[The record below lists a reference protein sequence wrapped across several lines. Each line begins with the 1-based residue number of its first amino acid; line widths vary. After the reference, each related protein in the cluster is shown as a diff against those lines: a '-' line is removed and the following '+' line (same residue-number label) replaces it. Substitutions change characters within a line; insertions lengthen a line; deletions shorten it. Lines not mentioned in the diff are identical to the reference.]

1 MELRNPDTIVYSL
14 KIHLAAHQTGSTDK
28 MLIDYAAI
36 THQGRVRR
44 NNEDA
49 YLVSAMDG
57 EEPLVNQLR
66 RTPRICH
73 MGLLAAVADGM
84 GGAAAG
90 EIASREG
97 LASVA
102 VYMFGHWGRF
112 PSSKATEQDLYRAL
126 TGAAECASSSVLRY
140 SDDDRTARGMGSTLT
155 ATVLWNGHAHFL
167 QVGDSRA
174 YLYRK
179 PDLIQL
185 TTDQTLVNE
194 MIASGF
200 LTPEQAKTHPQRS
213 MITQALGS
221 PQPLK
226 AELGK
231 VALRRGDRLLLCS
244 DGLHGEVGDA
254 QLKDFLELNYSPRRT
269 LELMLEVALEHG
281 GRDNVTALLLAM
293 DDPAFPL
300 PAVGENVSV
309 LAPPPSNV
317 ETPARIGILSKL
329 SRFFKGRS

>member
-1 MELRNPDTIVYSL
+1 
-14 KIHLAAHQTGSTDK
+14 

-36 THQGRVRR
+36 THQGRVRK

-49 YLVSAMDG
+49 YLVSSMDG
-57 EEPLVNQLR
+57 EEPLVNQLHGIR
-66 RTPRICH
+66 KPCQR
-73 MGLLAAVADGM
+73 GLLVAVADGM

-97 LASVA
+97 LTSLA

-112 PSSKATEQDLYRAL
+112 PSAKTTEKELYGAL
-126 TGAAECASSSVLRY
+126 QGAAECANNSVLRY

-155 ATVLWNGHAHFL
+155 AAVIWDGCAHFV

-179 PDLIQL
+179 PDLVQL

-194 MIASGF
+194 MIASGY
-200 LTPEQAKTHPQRS
+200 LTREQARTHPQRS

-226 AELGK
+226 AEMGK
-231 VALRRGDRLLLCS
+231 VTLRRGDRLLLCS
-244 DGLHGEVGDA
+244 DGLHGEIGDE
-254 QLKDFLELNYSPRRT
+254 QIKEFMGLNYSPRRT

-281 GRDNVTALLLAM
+281 GRDNVTALLLSL
-293 DDPAFPL
+293 DDPGFPL
-300 PAVGENVSV
+300 PLGGE
-309 LAPPPSNV
+309 AIRMIPPPPTDV
-317 ETPARIGILSKL
+317 DQPAKIGLLSKWR
-329 SRFFKGRS
+329 RFLKGKP

>member
-1 MELRNPDTIVYSL
+1 M
-14 KIHLAAHQTGSTDK
+14 Q
-28 MLIDYAAI
+28 IDYAAI

-66 RTPRICH
+66 RAPALCQR
-73 MGLLAAVADGM
+73 GLLLAVADGM

-97 LASVA
+97 LAALA

-112 PSSKATEQDLYRAL
+112 PATKATERDLYQAL
-126 TGAAECASSSVLRY
+126 LGAADCASSSVLRY

-155 ATVLWNGHAHFL
+155 AAVVWNGHAHFI

-174 YLYRK
+174 YLFRRSEF
-179 PDLIQL
+179 IQL
-185 TTDQTLVNE
+185 TTDQTLINE
-194 MIASGF
+194 MVASGY
-200 LTPEQAKTHPQRS
+200 LTREQAKTHPQRN

-226 AELGK
+226 AEMGK
-231 VALRRGDRLLLCS
+231 IPLRRGDRLLLCS

-254 QLKDFLELNYSPRRT
+254 QLQELMALNYSPRRT

-281 GRDNVTALLLAM
+281 GRDNVTALLLAL

-300 PAVGENVSV
+300 PVPGEILQV
-309 LAPPPSNV
+309 APPPPLGD
-317 ETPARIGILSKL
+317 EPLERIGLLSTL
-329 SRFFKGRS
+329 RRFFKGKP

>member
-1 MELRNPDTIVYSL
+1 M
-14 KIHLAAHQTGSTDK
+14 Q
-28 MLIDYAAI
+28 IDYAAI

-66 RTPRICH
+66 RAPALCQR
-73 MGLLAAVADGM
+73 GLLLAVADGM

-97 LASVA
+97 LAALA

-112 PSSKATEQDLYRAL
+112 PATKATERDLYQAL
-126 TGAAECASSSVLRY
+126 LGAADCASSSVLRY

-155 ATVLWNGHAHFL
+155 AAVVWNGHAHFI

-174 YLYRK
+174 YLFRRSEF
-179 PDLIQL
+179 IQL
-185 TTDQTLVNE
+185 TTDQTLINE
-194 MIASGF
+194 MVASGY
-200 LTPEQAKTHPQRS
+200 LTREQAKTHPQRN

-226 AELGK
+226 AEMGK
-231 VALRRGDRLLLCS
+231 IPLRRGDRLLLCS

-254 QLKDFLELNYSPRRT
+254 QLQELMALNYSPRRT

-281 GRDNVTALLLAM
+281 GRDNVTALLLAL

-300 PAVGENVSV
+300 PVPGEILQV
-309 LAPPPSNV
+309 APPPPLGD
-317 ETPARIGILSKL
+317 EPPERIGLLSTL
-329 SRFFKGRS
+329 RRFFKGKP